1 MDRTILIPT
10 PGGSRP
16 IGNSHESQGHSM
28 GGYHYDELKGSS
40 INPLVATANVLLTLL
55 NQIRT
60 TMQHSDVQ
68 NLHRKLVEEIRAFEQ
83 NVRVKGVSNEN
94 VLLARYLLCTALDE
108 AVLNT
113 PWGSTSGWS
122 QRSLLGI
129 FHQESSGGEKAFVI
143 LSKLLE
149 NPMAY
154 IEVLELYHLCISLG
168 FQGRYRMVTRGQEQ
182 LEHVRDGLIRTIN
195 QFRKTTNKPLSEMQ
209 HANLNM
215 GGYFKN
221 YIPMWVFASV
231 VLAGIFIS
239 FIGFRYWAY
248 ADSAKIVRH
257 IQQDQKGINLID
269 LDTFY
274 LNTDLDH

>member
-1 MDRTILIPT
+1 MDKTILIPT
-10 PGGSRP
+10 PGGSRHY
-16 IGNSHESQGHSM
+16 GNNYEGQGASM
-28 GGYHYDELKGSS
+28 GAYHYGEKKISGM
-40 INPLVATANVLLTLL
+40 NPLVGAASVLLTLL
-55 NQIRT
+55 NQIRI
-60 TMQHSDVQ
+60 TMQYSDVP
-68 NLHRKLVEEIRAFEQ
+68 NLHRKLVEEIRTFEQ
-83 NVRVKGVSNEN
+83 HVRAKGVNNEN
-94 VLLARYLLCTALDE
+94 VLLARYLICTALDE

-168 FQGRYRMVTRGQEQ
+168 FQGRYRMASRGQEQ

-195 QFRKTTNKPLSEMQ
+195 QFRQTTNKSLSKAN
-209 HANLNM
+209 HTNLNA

-221 YIPMWVFASV
+221 YIPIWVFASV
-231 VLAGIFIS
+231 VLAGILIS
-239 FIGFRYWAY
+239 FMGFRYWAY

-274 LNTDLDH
+274 LNTDLNQ

>member
-10 PGGSRP
+10 PGGSRHTA
-16 IGNSHESQGHSM
+16 NNYESQGPSM
-28 GGYHYDELKGSS
+28 GGHHYNEQKVSG
-40 INPLVATANVLLTLL
+40 INPLVGAANVLLTLL

-60 TMQHSDVQ
+60 TMQHSDVP
-68 NLHRKLVEEIRAFEQ
+68 NLHRKLVEEIRVFEQ
-83 NVRVKGVSNEN
+83 NVRVKGVNNEN

-168 FQGRYRMVTRGQEQ
+168 FQGRYRMMPRGQEQ
-182 LEHVRDGLIRTIN
+182 LEHVRDGLIRTIT
-195 QFRKTTNKPLSEMQ
+195 QFRQTTSKPLSKLQ
-209 HANLNM
+209 HASLNT

-239 FIGFRYWAY
+239 FAGFRYWAY

-257 IQQDQKGINLID
+257 IQQDQKGINLVD
-269 LDTFY
+269 LDAFY
-274 LNTDLDH
+274 LNTDLNK

>member
-10 PGGSRP
+10 PGGSRHTA
-16 IGNSHESQGHSM
+16 NNYESQGASM
-28 GGYHYDELKGSS
+28 GGHHYNEQKVSG
-40 INPLVATANVLLTLL
+40 INPLVGAANVLLTLL

-60 TMQHSDVQ
+60 TMQHADVP
-68 NLHRKLVEEIRAFEQ
+68 NLHRKLVEEIRVFEQ
-83 NVRVKGVSNEN
+83 NVRVKGVNNEN

-168 FQGRYRMVTRGQEQ
+168 FQGRYRMMPRGQEQ
-182 LEHVRDGLIRTIN
+182 LEHVRDGLIRTIT
-195 QFRKTTNKPLSEMQ
+195 QFRQTTNKPLSKVQ
-209 HANLNM
+209 NASLSA

-239 FIGFRYWAY
+239 FAGFRYWAY

-269 LDTFY
+269 LDAFY
-274 LNTDLDH
+274 LNTDLNK